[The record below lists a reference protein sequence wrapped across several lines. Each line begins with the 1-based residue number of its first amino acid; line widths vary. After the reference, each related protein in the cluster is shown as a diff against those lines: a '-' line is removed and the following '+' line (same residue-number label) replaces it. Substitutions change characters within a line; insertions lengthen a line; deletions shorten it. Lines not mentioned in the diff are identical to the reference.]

1 MYIIN
6 IVVVFLNLIEE
17 YLHHTKPSIRLDIRF
32 DISAFDTKLILTGHD
47 VPTKYS
53 LS

>member
-1 MYIIN
+1 MCIIN
-6 IVVVFLNLIEE
+6 IVLLFNLIEE
-17 YLHHTKPSIRLDIRF
+17 YLHHTKPSIRLDVHF
-32 DISAFDTKLILTGHD
+32 DISAFDKKLILTGHD